1 MADLPTPL
9 DGAIV
14 RFLLRVIERFEASLA
29 DPDLLL
35 SNLKAIGLNDD
46 AVTRYRAFLT
56 ARADDID
63 TVSEALPQLLD
74 EMRSSDPD
82 LFALIAPVKQ
92 LWTVITGVISD
103 APQLSA
109 ADMPMAPGRLNGDVL
124 GQMITSAADQ
134 VLREEATALWA
145 GLSASGFMGPG
156 ASILSAIKDG
166 VNDPFA
172 YVWERFK
179 AFRQLTSLSVAGI
192 LTGPR
197 VISTSSARLGSHEG
211 PGDEAIAAFGADK
224 IVLQRIVM
232 KLAADTYDDPT
243 EITLD
248 IVGTDAAPPDFT
260 ACILSVPA
268 IAAPLNIG
276 SSLRLKLD
284 PFNAPFALAFTG
296 FGSVQQIAGN
306 APKIT
311 LSADTPRTFRFG
323 SQGGIRVDL
332 GEPIFEATAS
342 NDGWGATLGAARM
355 ELVIPK
361 SEAGDILG
369 IFLPD
374 GGIALRGK
382 LLSAIDEHGFHFD
395 GGVGLSI
402 AFPDVVRL
410 PGITIHTIKTSIAVE
425 GANFPVSATGTIL
438 VSLGPLTVT
447 MEGFGIT
454 LPLRLT
460 TDGTGNLGI
469 IDLPLPGFAKPT
481 GLGVALDAKI
491 VKGGGF
497 LRVTDTEISG
507 ALELAL
513 VLGPLEL
520 SIQAFGIIEEI
531 NGELSFIVIMSAT
544 FSPPIEIFL
553 GLTLNAVGGVFGFQR
568 TVDTPALRSLVREGR
583 AKDVLIPDDLVARA
597 PEILKAVATTFPAK
611 SDQYVVGPLLQLGW
625 GRPVSIVTMTAGIVF
640 TFPKPV
646 AVIIIGQLRVAIP
659 DPEAAII
666 DLRASFAGII
676 NATTGDVSFDASLT
690 NSRIGLFDVSGDL
703 ALRAGPQGFVF
714 TVGGFHPLFTPP
726 ADLATIR
733 RISISLSPSPLLKM
747 WAEAYF
753 AVTASSLQFGAGLYL
768 EARLGP
774 IGAKGHVSL
783 DTLIRT
789 APKLHFIVTISGEFQ
804 LVVAGEDIA
813 SMNLRILLEGPGR
826 WRARAHASISI
837 LFFSISGTL
846 ELEWGPG
853 DAVQIGPPV
862 DVAQKVREALAA
874 DSVWTRVLTAAGAG
888 SVQLRS
894 GAQALHPLGLLRLT
908 QTAAPLGVP
917 LATYGT
923 SPVLTPDPVTVE
935 ISATGGVVAAAEE
948 LFATAQYFEMS
959 DEERLSKPAFLPFTA
974 GGTLEGEAWTV
985 SDAQTAEVVYE
996 ESLGD
1001 EQSPGPKHF
1010 RNLDLVAL
1018 GWANMGAAGR
1028 AQGRISRPVIDKVAV
1043 VAPQYSVVNAA
1054 TGEVISTG
1062 AASALMASARRS
1074 ADAIAVADFELRR
1087 VS

>member
-1 MADLPTPL
+1 MTDLPTPI

-14 RFLLRVIERFEASLA
+14 RFLLRVIERFEASIA

-35 SNLKAIGLNDD
+35 VNLRAMGLNDD
-46 AVTRYRAFLT
+46 AVARYRSFLT
-56 ARADDID
+56 ARANDIE
-63 TVSEALPQLLD
+63 TVSEALPQLL
-74 EMRSSDPD
+74 EEVRSSDPD

-92 LWTVITGVISD
+92 LWAVITGIISD

-109 ADMPMAPGRLNGDVL
+109 ADMPMAPGRLNGDIL
-124 GQMITSAADQ
+124 GQLITSAADQ
-134 VLREEATALWA
+134 ILREEATALWV

-156 ASILSAIKDG
+156 ASILSAVQDG
-166 VNDPFA
+166 INDPFA

-179 AFRQLTSLSVAGI
+179 AFRQLTTLSVAGL

-197 VISTSSARLGSHEG
+197 IISASSARLGSHEG
-211 PGDEAIAAFGADK
+211 LGAEAIAAFGADK
-224 IVLQRIVM
+224 IVLQRVLI

-243 EITLD
+243 EIMLD
-248 IVGTDAAPPDFT
+248 IVGTDTAPPDFT
-260 ACILSVPA
+260 ACVLSVPA

-276 SSLRLKLD
+276 SALKLKLD

-296 FGSVQQIAGN
+296 FGSVQQVAGN

-311 LSADTPRTFRFG
+311 LSANTPRTFRFG

-342 NDGWGATLGAARM
+342 ADGWGATLGAARM

-382 LLSAIDEHGFHFD
+382 LLFAVDQRGFHFD

-425 GANFPVSATGTIL
+425 GSNFPVSATGTIL

-460 TDGTGNLGI
+460 ADGTGNLGI
-469 IDLPLPGFAKPT
+469 VDLPPPGFAKPT

-497 LRVTDTEISG
+497 LRVTETEIAG

-568 TVDTPALRSLVREGR
+568 TVDTSALTSLVREGR

-611 SDQYVVGPLLQLGW
+611 SDQYVAGPMLQLGW
-625 GRPVSIVTMTAGIVF
+625 GRPVSIVTMTAGILF

-659 DPEAAII
+659 APEAAII

-768 EARLGP
+768 EAKLGP

-804 LVVAGEDIA
+804 LIVAGEDIA
-813 SMNLRILLEGPGR
+813 SMSLRILLEGPGR

-846 ELEWGPG
+846 ELEWGQG
-853 DAVQIGPPV
+853 ETVLLGPPV
-862 DVAQKVREALAA
+862 DVADKVREALVAS
-874 DSVWTRVLTAAGAG
+874 SVWTHVLPATGAG

-894 GAQALHPLGLLRLT
+894 GATALHPLGLLRLT

-917 LATYGT
+917 LAFYGT
-923 SPVLTPDPVTVE
+923 SPVLIPGPVTVE
-935 ISATGGVVAAAEE
+935 IAATGGVVAAAEE
-948 LFATAQYFEMS
+948 LFATAQFFEMS

-974 GGTLEGEAWTV
+974 GGTLEGEAWAV
-985 SDAQTAEVVYE
+985 SDVQTAEVVYE
-996 ESLGD
+996 ESLGED
-1001 EQSPGPKHF
+1001 QVTGPKHF
-1010 RNLDLVAL
+1010 RNLDVVAL

-1028 AQGRISRPVIDKVAV
+1028 AQGSISKPVIDKVAV
-1043 VAPQYSVVNAA
+1043 AAPRYSVVNAE
-1054 TGEVISTG
+1054 TGEVVSSG

-1074 ADAIAVADFELRR
+1074 VDTIAVADFELRR